1 MMLGTFP
8 TFLTFLTRKLCLRA
22 ASRRGRR
29 MMADEGNTNA

>member
-29 MMADEGNTNA
+29 MMTDEGNSNA